1 MKIKFLNG
9 EYAGEIRE
17 FDEPEISI
25 GREDGNSI
33 QLLTG
38 GVSRY
43 HAQIVKKEDGSYFI
57 SDLNSTNGVKID
69 GVPIANDR
77 VLCPGD
83 EITIGEQK
91 LLIAELS
98 GVPKIFFKAFS
109 DNSETLM
116 DTRIDEP
123 QPAAQL
129 NTGSKKASAPTEN
142 KAKNDTQLS
151 ADKLLAELKS
161 VSGNLF
167 NSGADRK
174 NGSSTA
180 AQSDK
185 ADPGKA
191 KPRSK
196 MLFNVV
202 FYAALV
208 ICVASVAKFLMDG
221 SKKTST
227 ANAAVQEIHN
237 ENTVVYF
244 ERIDYS
250 TDKKSA
256 FRVELKIE
264 NGKLFCLLDDI
275 AGQRHF
281 TREIELSGNYDNELE
296 ILIQKLKKSGI
307 LTLKQKNI
315 SITNPDTDQLHLVFI
330 DGKDYCNYKCSSNE
344 TGAEFDKC
352 YEAVRDFL
360 NGFGLVTIAQSRE
373 EVEDEAK
380 QHLRNAIEH
389 MENYAGDYSLLRSSA
404 REFEAAISCYEQFT
418 PAPPELKKAR
428 LGFDKVNALR
438 KQKLQEFNADFARCR
453 NRKDYPGMA
462 AACQNIMKIAGEKS
476 KVYRQAANVLLNVK
490 RQMDSRKR

>member
-129 NTGSKKASAPTEN
+129 NTGSKNASAPTEN

-180 AQSDK
+180 A
-185 ADPGKA
+185 
-191 KPRSK
+191 
-196 MLFNVV
+196 
-202 FYAALV
+202 
-208 ICVASVAKFLMDG
+208 
-221 SKKTST
+221 
-227 ANAAVQEIHN
+227 
-237 ENTVVYF
+237 
-244 ERIDYS
+244 
-250 TDKKSA
+250 
-256 FRVELKIE
+256 
-264 NGKLFCLLDDI
+264 
-275 AGQRHF
+275 
-281 TREIELSGNYDNELE
+281 
-296 ILIQKLKKSGI
+296 
-307 LTLKQKNI
+307 
-315 SITNPDTDQLHLVFI
+315 
-330 DGKDYCNYKCSSNE
+330 
-344 TGAEFDKC
+344 
-352 YEAVRDFL
+352 
-360 NGFGLVTIAQSRE
+360 
-373 EVEDEAK
+373 
-380 QHLRNAIEH
+380 
-389 MENYAGDYSLLRSSA
+389 
-404 REFEAAISCYEQFT
+404 
-418 PAPPELKKAR
+418 
-428 LGFDKVNALR
+428 
-438 KQKLQEFNADFARCR
+438 
-453 NRKDYPGMA
+453 
-462 AACQNIMKIAGEKS
+462 
-476 KVYRQAANVLLNVK
+476 
-490 RQMDSRKR
+490 